1 MKYFLLSVL
10 FSTLCLAGFS
20 QTKNTQSLEAA
31 VEQLRT
37 AMISGEKTALENIA
51 AEQLTYGHSSGL
63 VQNKAEFVEAIASG
77 KSDFVTIDLTEQ
89 TAVVVNNTGIVRHI
103 LSATTN
109 DSGKPGTVKLKI
121 LLVWTKEK
129 GKWLLLAR
137 QAVKIP

>member
-10 FSTLCLAGFS
+10 FLTLGFAGFS

-51 AEQLTYGHSSGL
+51 ADQLTYGHSSGV
-63 VQNKAEFVEAIASG
+63 VQNKAEFVDAIASG

-121 LLVWTKEK
+121 LLVWIKEK